1 MEDYVTFTNLIGV
14 RDANLSPYRD
24 ARVLRYKSVQ
34 KMMDLIYIA
43 KNTSPKL
50 PIEIFQLDQYDRKLL
65 FILSWMGWFDAF
77 PRRRPQEI
85 LQTCF
90 QHRSPAR
97 NNHFT

>member
-1 MEDYVTFTNLIGV
+1 MEDYITFTNLIGV

-50 PIEIFQLDQYDRKLL
+50 PLQVFQLDE
-65 FILSWMGWFDAF
+65 FDG
-77 PRRRPQEI
+77 
-85 LQTCF
+85 
-90 QHRSPAR
+90 
-97 NNHFT
+97 NHFVYSS